1 MTVGGDF
8 IPTDDRDLEGPSYP
22 KIFGLSLTPT
32 VAGIALAL
40 AGAVGA
46 YLLWAN
52 LAQPQLDR
60 NQQLKTD
67 IASKQQQLEG
77 QGNPQQQLAQARER
91 LRTSRQLQADVLSL
105 FASEDS
111 LDTLLLDV
119 NERVQAVNAGIQDP
133 TRRASLSRFDFDP
146 KASGLITDSSLGPS
160 VNNQLE
166 RRVYNVAIVGSFP
179 QAQSIIRNIERLQ
192 PLLVVSNFKS
202 DLDQSTQRIV
212 LDPRGRLVPAGQ
224 PETQITTT
232 FRLEA
237 LVPAKSST
245 GNSAPGGGQRPAQ

>member
-1 MTVGGDF
+1 MTAGGDF
-8 IPTDDRDLEGPSYP
+8 ISTDDRDLEGPSYP
-22 KIFGLSLTPT
+22 KLFGYSLTPT
-32 VAGIALAL
+32 VGGIVLAVL
-40 AGAVGA
+40 GAIGA

-52 LAQPQLDR
+52 LAQPQVDR

-67 IASKQQQLEG
+67 IASKQQQLSG

-91 LRTSRQLQADVLSL
+91 LQTAKQLQADVLSL

-133 TRRASLSRFDFDP
+133 TRRASLSKFEFNP
-146 KASGLITDSSLGPS
+146 EVSGPVTDNSLGPS

-179 QAQSIIRNIERLQ
+179 QTQSIIRNIERLQ
-192 PLLVVSNFKS
+192 PLLLVSNLKS
-202 DLDQSTQRIV
+202 DLDRSTQKIV
-212 LDPRGRLVPAGQ
+212 LDQQGRLLPAGQ

-232 FRLEA
+232 FQLEA
-237 LVPAKSST
+237 LVPAKSSA
-245 GNSAPGGGQRPAQ
+245 GAQGGQPPAQ